1 MFEMILMILF
11 YLLLGAFAGIL
22 AGTLGVG
29 GGVIL
34 VPGLLW
40 LFGHEHMAPD
50 LAIHVAVGTSL
61 AIMCITSLR
70 SFISHRRHQVP
81 YWDIFKPLL
90 PGIVVGVIVGS
101 FIGHYLH
108 SRMITI
114 IFGFVQL
121 ILGIYMLISDKIRSR
136 GYLPGVRGLNLL
148 GGVAGTFAG
157 LLGVGGGSIL
167 TPVLIYCEAPIRK
180 AVMVSVITSFVVAT
194 IGTLTAMLTGALG
207 TTTASLIWNTGYV
220 YWPAWFG
227 VVVGSLCF
235 IPLGVSLSHRLP
247 VTTLRRFFALFL
259 MLVAID
265 LLSRSL

>member
-1 MFEMILMILF
+1 MSEMILMILF
-11 YLLLGAFAGIL
+11 YLLLGGFAGIL
-22 AGTLGVG
+22 AGVLGVG

-40 LFGHEHMAPD
+40 LFGYQHMASD

-70 SFISHRRHQVP
+70 SFLSHRRYKVP

-90 PGIVVGVIVGS
+90 PGIVIGVILGS

-108 SRMITI
+108 SRTIAI

-121 ILGIYMLISDKIRSR
+121 ILGIYMLISDKIPAR
-136 GYLPGVRGLNLL
+136 GQLPGTKGLSLL
-148 GGVAGTFAG
+148 GGITGIFAG

-167 TPVLIYCEAPIRK
+167 TPVLTYCEVHIRK
-180 AVMVSVITSFVVAT
+180 ALMVSVITGFVVAI
-194 IGTLTAMLTGALG
+194 IGTLTAMLTGTLG
-207 TTTASLIWNTGYV
+207 TTTAALSWNTGYV

-247 VTTLRRFFALFL
+247 VYTLRRFFAVFL